1 MTLASTLQKGA
12 NAPVPAGLLRV
23 AVGWAPGRLVDVC
36 AVLVTEEERV
46 RSDGDFVF
54 FNAPSH
60 PSGAVA
66 LTAVGPGTA
75 GLVVTLPRVEPAV
88 RRIVIA
94 GSLDAGTFAD
104 LADLAVELTD
114 RAGRPVARFV
124 MESDEPVT
132 ALVLGELYR
141 RANGW
146 RFRAVAQGWDTGL
159 AGLARGFG
167 INVRADPDAAGH
179 ADPDAVG
186 DADRDLDGDA
196 PTGTYATSTSS
207 TSADVTGNEPT
218 GDEPTGDEP
227 TRVLP
232 EIDADAL
239 STDAFSA
246 DDTEV
251 AAEDGVDAEDRVDAE
266 DGVDA
271 EAAGETGEEAGGG
284 EDAGGEGGG
293 GEDAGGGGEGAV
305 QAEVP
310 RNRSPRPA
318 RRIRADWYPDPV
330 RPDHMRWWDGDRWQG
345 PPTPILTESDTSCGR
360 CGARKRRRLLG
371 EPPACEECA
380 RAIRAYLWDW
390 RARVVSS
397 LTRDDPTGA
406 DLEPLWADL
415 RYQRIP
421 ESAGWE
427 IVRAVGPAHL
437 ERLAAFAFAD
447 GVIEPAEVDR
457 IEAAAGRL
465 HLAGPDLDALR
476 QRLARGLELTRIG
489 AGELPRLPAGALHI
503 ELDEI
508 VHLDVPATLVQQT
521 ADGPRHAPGR
531 LLATNRKLR
540 FLGETGRG
548 AELGL
553 SKIVEVEARGGCVDI
568 AATTTRGSGSYLVDD
583 PQYVAAVLAGILR
596 IARRQV
602 IAPGSRASRTIPQE
616 VKAEVWRRDGGVCV
630 ECGGGEHLEFDHV
643 IPYSRGGASSVNNLQ
658 LLCRRCNRSKG
669 ARI

>member
-1 MTLASTLQKGA
+1 MTLAPTLQKGA
-12 NAPVPAGLLRV
+12 NTPVPAGVLRV
-23 AVGWAPGRLVDVC
+23 AVGWAPGRVVDVC

-60 PSGAVA
+60 PSGAVTLSA
-66 LTAVGPGTA
+66 PGPGTA

-88 RRIVIA
+88 SRIVIA

-124 MESDEPVT
+124 AEPDGPVT

-141 RANGW
+141 RTGGW
-146 RFRAVAQGWDTGL
+146 RFRAVAQGWNSGL
-159 AGLARGFG
+159 AGLAANFG
-167 INVRADPDAAGH
+167 INVRAD
-179 ADPDAVG
+179 DPTD
-186 DADRDLDGDA
+186 DPDGDA
-196 PTGTYATSTSS
+196 PTSAYLATIHPTSTCPTS
-207 TSADVTGNEPT
+207 TTVTGNEPA
-218 GDEPTGDEP
+218 GDEPGRHAPIGAEPTGVEP

-232 EIDADAL
+232 EIDADTLLTSEAEIG
-239 STDAFSA
+239 AEEGAGA
-246 DDTEV
+246 DDEGAGEDEDEEAEAGEGSAEAEGEEVGADDEV
-251 AAEDGVDAEDRVDAE
+251 AV
-266 DGVDA
+266 
-271 EAAGETGEEAGGG
+271 ETG
-284 EDAGGEGGG
+284 
-293 GEDAGGGGEGAV
+293 
-305 QAEVP
+305 VP
-310 RNRSPRPA
+310 RRRSPRPA
-318 RRIRADWYPDPV
+318 QRIRADWYPDPV

-360 CGARKRRRLLG
+360 CGARKRWQLLG
-371 EPPACEECA
+371 GPTACEECA
-380 RAIRAYLWDW
+380 QAIRAYLWDW

-427 IVRAVGPAHL
+427 IVQAVGPAHL

-457 IEAAAGRL
+457 IEAAAARL
-465 HLAGPDLDALR
+465 HLAGPDLEALR

-489 AGELPRLPAGALHI
+489 AGELPRLPAGSLHI

-508 VHLDVPATLVQQT
+508 VHLDVSATLIQQT

-531 LLATNRKLR
+531 LLVTNRKLR

-553 SKIVEVEARGGCVDI
+553 SKIVEVEVHGGCVDL

-583 PQYVAAVLAGILR
+583 PQYVAAVLAGVLR

-643 IPYSRGGASSVNNLQ
+643 IPFSRGGASSVNNLQ

>member
-1 MTLASTLQKGA
+1 MTLAPTLQKGA
-12 NAPVPAGLLRV
+12 NAPVPAGVLRV
-23 AVGWAPGRLVDVC
+23 AVGWAPGRVVDVC
-36 AVLVTEEERV
+36 AVLVTERERV
-46 RSDGDFVF
+46 RSDADFVF

-60 PSGAVA
+60 PSGAVT
-66 LTAVGPGTA
+66 LTAAGPGTA

-88 RRIVIA
+88 SRIVIA

-124 MESDEPVT
+124 AEPDGPVT
-132 ALVLGELYR
+132 ALVFGELYR
-141 RANGW
+141 RAGGW
-146 RFRAVAQGWDTGL
+146 RFRAVAQGWDSGL

-167 INVRADPDAAGH
+167 INVRADTPTD
-179 ADPDAVG
+179 DP
-186 DADRDLDGDA
+186 DGDA
-196 PTGTYATSTSS
+196 PTSTHPTSAHP
-207 TSADVTGNEPT
+207 TSADVTSSGPAGHEPT
-218 GDEPTGDEP
+218 GHEPTGVEP

-232 EIDADAL
+232 EVDAD
-239 STDAFSA
+239 TRSA
-246 DDTEV
+246 SEAGV
-251 AAEDGVDAEDRVDAE
+251 GAEDAVTAGEEREARTDE
-266 DGVDA
+266 
-271 EAAGETGEEAGGG
+271 EAAA
-284 EDAGGEGGG
+284 
-293 GEDAGGGGEGAV
+293 

-310 RNRSPRPA
+310 RSRSPRPA

-360 CGARKRRRLLG
+360 CGARKRWRLLG
-371 EPPACEECA
+371 GPPACEECA
-380 RAIRAYLWDW
+380 QAIRAYLWDW

-427 IVRAVGPAHL
+427 IVQAVGQAHL
-437 ERLAAFAFAD
+437 ERLTAFAFTD
-447 GVIEPAEVDR
+447 GVIEPDEVDR
-457 IEAAAGRL
+457 IEAAATRL
-465 HLAGPDLDALR
+465 HLAGPELDALR

-489 AGELPRLPAGALHI
+489 AGELPRLPAGSLHLD
-503 ELDEI
+503 LDEI
-508 VHLDVPATLVQQT
+508 VHLDAPATLVQQ
-521 ADGPRHAPGR
+521 AAAGPRHAPGR

-596 IARRQV
+596 VARRQV
-602 IAPGSRASRTIPQE
+602 IAPGSRASRAIPQA

-643 IPYSRGGASSVNNLQ
+643 IPFSRGGASSVNNLQ
-658 LLCRRCNRSKG
+658 LLCRRCNRSKA